1 MFSYLFLNEWHIF
14 TFFFSLKLPFWKKK
28 IKKMAEELDLPEINL
43 LISIGVSFKTPEG
56 TLKVDFDD
64 TKSDFDDN

>member
-1 MFSYLFLNEWHIF
+1 
-14 TFFFSLKLPFWKKK
+14 
-28 IKKMAEELDLPEINL
+28 MAEELDLPEINL

-64 TKSDFDDN
+64 TKSDFEDN